1 MAKTMPFKQ
10 APPTPSSQDER
21 RDICLQALAL
31 AQRADKAGLST
42 AAYLL
47 DMAALMV
54 GDDVSLFEHVR
65 KLRDGG
71 DN

>member
-1 MAKTMPFKQ
+1 MAKTTPFK
-10 APPTPSSQDER
+10 PETPKPSSQDER
-21 RDICLQALAL
+21 RDICIQALAL

-54 GDDVSLFEHVR
+54 GDDVSLFDLAR
-65 KLRDGG
+65 TPPKRG